1 MNTRMKAV
9 RESLIDERGKKYT
22 QTKFAETMHVS
33 RDMVATYELGRVE
46 PSDLYISTVCEKFNV
61 SEKWLRFGIG
71 EMREVK
77 ESSDFLEL
85 AQDLDLS
92 ADQYDIEIQEIAAD
106 LIRTWAELT
115 PEYKRVILEVAHRF
129 RDKKKKDR

>member
-1 MNTRMKAV
+1 MKDRIKQVRSMSGLSTRDFADRIGMTCGSISLLENGKRNPTERTIRDIC
-9 RESLIDERGKKYT
+9 REFS
-22 QTKFAETMHVS
+22 
-33 RDMVATYELGRVE
+33 
-46 PSDLYISTVCEKFNV
+46 V
-61 SEKWLRFGIG
+61 SEAWLRFGIG
-71 EMREVK
+71 EMHEVK

-92 ADQYDIEIQEIAAD
+92 ADQYDIEIQGIAAD